1 VLAVVLA
8 APLLVAVVQRP
19 QRGVLALAALVPFD
33 GLLLLLPGS
42 GAVAGWKEGLVIV
55 TLAATFVAPTAV
67 RRPAGHRRPGWVP
80 AAGAF
85 ALVGLVSAVI
95 VGGDQGM
102 LGAKIGFFYLL
113 LAIASWRCPLD
124 ARERDRLVTVLMATG
139 VVTAVYGIVQ
149 QLLGAGQLAD
159 MGYEYNSTIRFAGG
173 YLRSFSTFVQPF
185 PFGFFLMLVL
195 LVGIP
200 QVLEEP
206 RRLRNQL
213 FLLAVPVLTLG
224 LAASLVRGAWLGL
237 AAGLLYFAL
246 TRYRVLFLGAPIIVL
261 GLAFLPTDT
270 TAAALSA
277 SSSQERVL
285 GWEQNIARVA
295 ANPLGEGT
303 GAVGAPAERVLAE
316 AGVRG
321 GPDDAYQPDSYFVK
335 IGIELGVLGLW
346 LFVVAM
352 AGALRTAH
360 RAARADGRDGA
371 LASSTAAYIVAAI
384 TASMVATFF
393 EIFPMEAYFWLL
405 LTVTS
410 GMAVST
416 ASTRSAPGT
425 RPARSK
431 RQALVGPA

>member
-1 VLAVVLA
+1 
-8 APLLVAVVQRP
+8 
-19 QRGVLALAALVPFD
+19 
-33 GLLLLLPGS
+33 
-42 GAVAGWKEGLVIV
+42 
-55 TLAATFVAPTAV
+55 
-67 RRPAGHRRPGWVP
+67 VP

-85 ALVGLVSAVI
+85 ALVGLVSAII

-124 ARERDRLVTVLMATG
+124 ARERDRFVTVLMATG
-139 VVTAVYGIVQ
+139 VVTAGYGIVQ
-149 QLLGAGQLAD
+149 QFLGAGRLAD

-206 RRLRNQL
+206 RRLRNQF
-213 FLLAVPVLTLG
+213 FLLAVPVLMMG

-237 AAGLLYFAL
+237 AAGLLYFAV

-277 SSSQERVL
+277 SSSEERVL

-316 AGVRG
+316 AGVV
-321 GPDDAYQPDSYFVK
+321 DDAEAYQPDNYFVK

-346 LFVVAM
+346 LFVLAM
-352 AGALRTAH
+352 AGALSTAH
-360 RAARADGRDGA
+360 RSARADGRDGA

-384 TASMVATFF
+384 AASMVATFF
-393 EIFPMEAYFWLL
+393 EIFPMEVYFWLL

-416 ASTRSAPGT
+416 ASTASAP
-425 RPARSK
+425 RSIPARSK
-431 RQALVGPA
+431 PPALTRPA